1 MTSVTIC
8 RSLLRALSFMAVL
21 LALATSVHSQERAIT
36 KEVVV
41 PASQQQVLGAWTT
54 RQGIESF
61 FAPEAV
67 IDAKPGGAFHIHL
80 NPYADKGMKGLMT
93 CAS

>member
-1 MTSVTIC
+1 MDD
-8 RSLLRALSFMAVL
+8 
-21 LALATSVHSQERAIT
+21 
-36 KEVVV
+36 
-41 PASQQQVLGAWTT
+41 PARHREL
-54 RQGIESF
+54 